1 MPAPAAPVD
10 ALTGIEAARFGIYV
24 HFPYC
29 LSKCPYCDFASTA
42 AKEVPEARYA
52 KAVRRELTLALERWP
67 ALRRRRAQ
75 SLYLGG
81 GTPSLWGVGHVAG
94 VVEALAAEVGLEA
107 GAEVTLEA
115 NPGAADASRFRGYKE
130 AGVNRLSIG
139 VQSFQPETLR
149 ALGREHDGPAAERA
163 YAAAR
168 AAGFD
173 NVSLDLIYGVHGQAP
188 EQVEADAARAA
199 ALGPEHLSA
208 YALTLDK
215 EALAEEVPLA
225 KQLARGEVR
234 LPEEDVV
241 VRMGRAAAERFAERG
256 IERYEI
262 SNYAR
267 PGFHSRHNAL
277 YWTGGEYLALGV
289 GATGTVGGE
298 RYSNDRSAERYL
310 RRVEAGERPVASA
323 EALGRRELFEERLA
337 MGLRLCAGVDLQ
349 ETCRAYGEPFE
360 PRAEK
365 AARYQARG
373 LARWDGRRLAL
384 TDEGADLH
392 SAVSADLF

>member
-1 MPAPAAPVD
+1 V
-10 ALTGIEAARFGIYV
+10 
-24 HFPYC
+24 
-29 LSKCPYCDFASTA
+29 LS
-42 AKEVPEARYA
+42 
-52 KAVRRELTLALERWP
+52 ELELALERWP
-67 ALRRRRAQ
+67 SLRGRRAQ

-81 GTPSLWGVGHVAG
+81 GTPSLWSVAHVAE
-94 VVEALAAEVGLEA
+94 VVEALAAKVGLES

-115 NPGAADASRFRGYKE
+115 NPGAADASRFRGYRE

-173 NVSLDLIYGVHGQAP
+173 NVSLDLIYGVHGQTP
-188 EQVEADAARAA
+188 EQVEADAARAS
-199 ALGPEHLSA
+199 ALRPEHLSA

-234 LPEEDVV
+234 LPEDGEV
-241 VRMGRAAAERFAERG
+241 VRMGRAVAERFARRG
-256 IERYEI
+256 LERYEI

-267 PGFHSRHNAL
+267 PGRHSRHNAL

-298 RYSNDRSAERYL
+298 RWSNDRSADRYL
-310 RRVEAGERPVASA
+310 KRVESGERPVAST
-323 EALGRRELFEERLA
+323 ESLGRRELFEERVA
-337 MGLRLCAGVDLQ
+337 MGLRLCAGLDLQ
-349 ETCRAYGEPFE
+349 ETCRAFGEPFA
-360 PRAEK
+360 PRAE
-365 AARYQARG
+365 
-373 LARWDGRRLAL
+373 
-384 TDEGADLH
+384 
-392 SAVSADLF
+392 